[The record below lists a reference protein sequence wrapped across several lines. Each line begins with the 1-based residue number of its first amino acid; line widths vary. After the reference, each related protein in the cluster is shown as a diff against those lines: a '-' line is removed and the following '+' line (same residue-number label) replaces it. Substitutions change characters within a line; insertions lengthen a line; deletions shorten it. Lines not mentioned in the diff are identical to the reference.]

1 MFRRFLCAAA
11 ATLAVVVSVFAARAE
26 PLAIRVG
33 WVVYTSSSVPIS
45 LEKKEL
51 LTHYGKSYTIEPQ
64 NLRSTAATITAL
76 ASGELDISTLSY
88 STIAFAIQNAQLE
101 DLRIITDVLQDG
113 TGNHATGQFMV
124 RNDSG
129 IQKVEDLKGRIL
141 ASLTKGSAVDI
152 GLRAVLRKHGLDG
165 NTDATIIEAQF
176 PNMKA
181 LLLDKRVDLIAVALP
196 FSADKELREKA
207 HALFTQ
213 KDATGV
219 TQTLVW
225 VARDGWLKKNR
236 AAVIDFLEDS
246 LRVTRYVTDP
256 ANHEE
261 VINIVARAMKQPPE
275 LYRGWL
281 FSERDMYRDRNGIP
295 NLEALQANIET
306 QRELG
311 FLEKPLDVRKYTDL
325 GYVEAAGARLGKAN

>member
-1 MFRRFLCAAA
+1 MKLLAAA
-11 ATLAVVVSVFAARAE
+11 LTLLIAAASGAAE
-26 PLAIRVG
+26 AQPLNIRVG
-33 WVVYTSSSVPIS
+33 WVVYTSSSVPFM

-51 LTHYGKSYTIEPQ
+51 LKHYGKSYTVEPQ

-76 ASGELDISTLSY
+76 ASSELDVSTLSY
-88 STIAFAIQNAQLE
+88 STIAFAIHNAQLD
-101 DLRIITDVLQDG
+101 DLRIVTDVLQDG

-129 IQKVEDLKGRIL
+129 IRKVEDLKGRIL

-165 NTDATIIEAQF
+165 NKDVTIIEAGF

-225 VARDGWLKKNR
+225 VAREPFLKKNR
-236 AAVIDFLEDS
+236 AAFVDFLEDS
-246 LRVTRYVTDP
+246 LTITRYVTDP
-256 ANHEE
+256 KNHEE
-261 VINIVARAMKQPPE
+261 VVNIIARAMKQPPE

-281 FSERDMYRDRNGIP
+281 FSDRDMYRDRDGIP
-295 NLEALQANIET
+295 NLDALQANIET
-306 QRELG
+306 QRSLG
-311 FLEKPLDVRKYTDL
+311 FLDRPLDVRKYTDL
-325 GYVEAAGARLGKAN
+325 SYVKEAGARLGPAK

>member
-1 MFRRFLCAAA
+1 MIRILLTALAAVCAM
-11 ATLAVVVSVFAARAE
+11 SAARAAE
-26 PLAIRVG
+26 PLNIRVG

-45 LEKKEL
+45 LEFKRL
-51 LTHYGKSYTIEPQ
+51 LKHYGTSYTIEPQ
-64 NLRSTAATITAL
+64 NLRSTAATISAL
-76 ASGELDISTLSY
+76 AAEQLDISTLSY
-88 STIAFAIQNAQLE
+88 STIGFAIQNGGLK
-101 DLRIITDVLQDG
+101 DLRIVTDVLQDG

-129 IQKVEDLKGRIL
+129 IRKVEDLKGHVL

-165 NTDATIIEAQF
+165 NKDVTIIEAQF

-181 LLLDKRVDLIAVALP
+181 LLLDKRVDLVALALP
-196 FSADKELREKA
+196 YSADKELRANA

-236 AAVIDFLEDS
+236 AAMIDFLEDS
-246 LRVTRYVTDP
+246 LTVTRYLTDP
-256 ANHEE
+256 AHHEE
-261 VINIVARAMKQPPE
+261 VIGVVAKAMKQPVD

-281 FSERDMYRDRNGIP
+281 FSERDMYRDRDGIP
-295 NLEALQANIET
+295 NLDALQSNIET
-306 QRELG
+306 QRSLG
-311 FLEKPLDVRKYTDL
+311 FLDQPIDVRGYTDL
-325 GYVEAAGARLGKAN
+325 SYVKEAGARLGKAK